1 MKNAIFNKRAA
12 LFIEYALLVAIV
24 VAAFIAM
31 AGYIKGSVCGTW
43 KRNADSFGYGLQYEP
58 GVTEV
63 EVITE

>member
-1 MKNAIFNKRAA
+1 MKNKIINKKAS

-24 VAAFIAM
+24 AAAFIAM
-31 AGYIKGSVCGTW
+31 AGYIKGSVCGAW
-43 KRNADSFGYGLQYEP
+43 KDNADSFGYGLQYEP